1 MRNISKSAITTVQAT
16 ALIAIIVIAA
26 IAGIAYYL
34 VVLQP
39 RPEAKGVSI
48 GLLAPLTGGLAYLGD
63 LSVKGM
69 GLAVEEIN
77 AAGGIQSLGGANI
90 SLIAYD
96 SGASA
101 AEATIALRRMIT
113 LNPDMPAIF
122 QPWPSGYVLASAP
135 IAESEKVPMLCTSWA
150 NGITESGYEYI
161 FRVAPKASDLQ
172 SSGVTALIALGENA
186 TGRTIQ
192 RIAFAYDDNPL
203 NADLMNALKAVA
215 LDLGKDVV
223 LDETWTSPLGDATPL
238 LLKVENA
245 QPDIFFCYAIQM
257 EDAYMIVR
265 KFSETGLEETI
276 PQCYYGGG
284 LMHPDFIDVLGDL
297 ADGKLG
303 ISDWN
308 PVKGSES
315 LEERYTERYGADFL
329 PKDAALA
336 YGATYILKE
345 ALEQAASTN
354 SGAVRDALSEIDITT
369 GNATVL
375 WGPVSFKSSGDI
387 NLGEFS
393 CVLVQWQG
401 TELKTVFPEHL
412 ATAEAIWP
420 TP

>member
-16 ALIAIIVIAA
+16 VLIAIIVIAA
-26 IAGIAYYL
+26 IAGIAYYYIASL
-34 VVLQP
+34 PPPKEKEVP
-39 RPEAKGVSI
+39 I

-63 LSVKGM
+63 LTVKGM

-77 AAGGIQSLGGANI
+77 AAGGIESLGGANI

-101 AEATIALRRMIT
+101 DEATIALRRLIT
-113 LNPDMPAIF
+113 LNPGMPAIF
-122 QPWPSGYVLASAP
+122 QPWPSGYLLASAP
-135 IAESEKVPMLCTSWA
+135 IAEREKVPMLCTSWA
-150 NGITESGYEYI
+150 NKLTEEGYKYI
-161 FRVAPKASDLQ
+161 FRVAPKASALQ
-172 SSGVTALIALGENA
+172 STGVSALIALGENA

-192 RIAFAYDDNPL
+192 KVAFAYDDNPL
-203 NADLMNALKAVA
+203 NIDLMNTLKTVA
-215 LDLGKDVV
+215 QELGKDVV

-238 LLKVENA
+238 LLKVEIA

-265 KFSETGLEETI
+265 KFSETGLDETI

-284 LMHPDFIDVLGDL
+284 LMHPDFINVLGEL

-308 PVKGSES
+308 PVKGSEP
-315 LEERYTERYGADFL
+315 LVERYKERYAEEFL

-345 ALEQAASTN
+345 ALEQAASTDPE
-354 SGAVRDALSEIDITT
+354 AVRDALSEIEIAT

-375 WGPVSFKSSGDI
+375 WGPVSFETSGDI
-387 NLGEFS
+387 DMGEFS

-401 TELKTVFPEHL
+401 TELKTVFPAHL
-412 ATAEAIWP
+412 ATAEAVWP

>member
-1 MRNISKSAITTVQAT
+1 MRNINKKAITTVQAT
-16 ALIAIIVIAA
+16 VLIAIIVVAA
-26 IAGIAYYL
+26 IAGIAYYYIASL
-34 VVLQP
+34 P
-39 RPEAKGVSI
+39 PSKAKEVPI

-63 LSVKGM
+63 LTVKGM

-77 AAGGIQSLGGANI
+77 AAGGIESLGGANI

-101 AEATIALRRMIT
+101 DEATIALRRLIT
-113 LNPDMPAIF
+113 LNPGMPAIF
-122 QPWPSGYVLASAP
+122 QPWPSGYLLASAP
-135 IAESEKVPMLCTSWA
+135 IAEREKVPMLCTSWSDKL
-150 NGITESGYEYI
+150 TEEGYKYL

-172 SSGVTALIALGENA
+172 RSGVSALIALGENA

-192 RIAFAYDDNPL
+192 KIAFAYDDNPL
-203 NADLMNALKAVA
+203 NIDLMNTLKTVA
-215 LDLGKDVV
+215 QELGKDIV

-265 KFSETGLEETI
+265 KFSETGLDETI

-284 LMHPDFIDVLGDL
+284 LMHPDFISVLGDL

-308 PVKGSES
+308 PVKGSET
-315 LEERYTERYGADFL
+315 LVERYKERYDEEFL

-345 ALEQAASTN
+345 ALEHAAS
-354 SGAVRDALSEIDITT
+354 SDPEAVRDALSEIDVTT

-375 WGPVSFKSSGDI
+375 WGSAKFKTTGDI
-387 NLGEFS
+387 DLGEFA

-401 TELKTVFPEHL
+401 TELKTVFPSHL